1 MDRTHP
7 QPAPGGPSRV
17 LALGLLS
24 GGLDSA
30 LAAALLLEQGLEV
43 VGLHLES
50 PVSCRGDARGLAA
63 ELGIPLIVRAK
74 GEEFLQLLRRP
85 RWGYGRHLNPCLDC
99 RVLMLRRAGEV
110 MRETGAGFVF
120 TGEVP
125 GQRPMSQLRD
135 RMRLV
140 DRQSGLEGL
149 VLRPLSARL
158 LPETEPERRG
168 WVDRTRL
175 LAVSGRSRRVQLAE
189 EDAAAAEGTLD
200 FLGVNYYARD
210 RYRRARLQPFTHA
223 REVVD
228 PAAAR
233 NPLGWEI
240 YPDGLHRHLG
250 RLREEYGNPEV
261 VITENGYPTIE
272 TAGQDPLDDPDRITY
287 LRDHAAAVGR
297 AIAEGSRCT
306 GFFCWTLTD
315 NFEWSNGYRA
325 RFGLV
330 RVDFATQERRCRAS
344 ARWYRDLIAA
354 NAVSV

>member
-189 EDAAAAEGTLD
+189 A
-200 FLGVNYYARD
+200 
-210 RYRRARLQPFTHA
+210 ARLGERA
-223 REVVD
+223 Y
-228 PAAAR
+228 AA
-233 NPLGWEI
+233 LGC
-240 YPDGLHRHLG
+240 
-250 RLREEYGNPEV
+250 
-261 VITENGYPTIE
+261 
-272 TAGQDPLDDPDRITY
+272 AGV
-287 LRDHAAAVGR
+287 A
-297 AIAEGSRCT
+297 
-306 GFFCWTLTD
+306 
-315 NFEWSNGYRA
+315 
-325 RFGLV
+325 
-330 RVDFATQERRCRAS
+330 RVDFRLTPENRVVFLEVNTVPGMTETSLVPMAARARGIAYEELVERLVASAMAHPHRCRA
-344 ARWYRDLIAA
+344 
-354 NAVSV
+354 